1 MAQVCNSLSPLFS
14 ALERLDIRD
23 GGLSGPHWEDG
34 IENNQWL
41 EFFHP
46 FTALKD
52 LYLDKKF
59 VPLVAPALQE
69 LVGERGTEVLSAL
82 QNILAADLRPSGS
95 VRKALGQ
102 FAAARGLSG
111 RPVVVFSWDGR
122 S

>member
-1 MAQVCNSLSPLFS
+1 M
-14 ALERLDIRD
+14 
-23 GGLSGPHWEDG
+23 
-34 IENNQWL
+34 ENNQWL

-52 LYLDKKF
+52 LYLDNKF
-59 VPLVAPALQE
+59 APLVAPALQE
-69 LVGERGTEVLSAL
+69 SVGERGTEILSVLH
-82 QNILAADLRPSGS
+82 NILAADLQPWGS

>member
-1 MAQVCNSLSPLFS
+1 MAQVCDSILPLFS
-14 ALERLDIRD
+14 TLERLDIRD
-23 GGLSGPHWEDG
+23 GGLPGPHWQDDM
-34 IENNQWL
+34 ENNQWL
-41 EFFHP
+41 ELFHP

-52 LYLDKKF
+52 LYLDNKF
-59 VPLVAPALQE
+59 APLVAPALQE
-69 LVGERGTEVLSAL
+69 PVGERGTEILSGL
-82 QNILAADLRPSGS
+82 QNILAADLQPWGS